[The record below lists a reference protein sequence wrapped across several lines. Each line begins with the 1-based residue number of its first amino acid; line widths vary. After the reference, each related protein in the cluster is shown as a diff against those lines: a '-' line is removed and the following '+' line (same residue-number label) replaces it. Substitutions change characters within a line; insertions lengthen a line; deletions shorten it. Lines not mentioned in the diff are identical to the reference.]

1 MPPQPCGKSRERVSF
16 VAAAEIEKGD
26 GHLRVATPRR
36 DRESIILS
44 QAVGYSDPRQDRK
57 MNQLQLRIDGRTDT
71 SPDRDLASIIHQCY
85 QCGKCSAGC
94 PVATEM
100 DLLPHQMVRL
110 AVLGDRD
117 KIIESRSIWI
127 CLTCH
132 TCGARC
138 PNGIDV
144 PALLDPI
151 RHQVVKDNVATAEQ
165 QVPEFHK
172 AFLKTVRM
180 FGRVHEL
187 SLIGIYK
194 MKTKSFFE
202 DMKLGWEMFRR
213 GKIHIL
219 PDRSRRRG
227 EVKAIFKKSSLK

>member
-1 MPPQPCGKSRERVSF
+1 MQQTGVHTQVSPPAGE
-16 VAAAEIEKGD
+16 
-26 GHLRVATPRR
+26 
-36 DRESIILS
+36 LS
-44 QAVGYSDPRQDRK
+44 
-57 MNQLQLRIDGRTDT
+57 
-71 SPDRDLASIIHQCY
+71 SIIHQCY

-94 PVATEM
+94 PVASEM

-110 AVLGDRD
+110 AVLGDVER
-117 KIIESRSIWI
+117 IVASRSIWI

-151 RHQVVKDNVATAEQ
+151 RHQVVKGNIPTREP

-172 AFLKTVRM
+172 AFLKTIRM

-187 SLIGIYK
+187 SLIGMYK
-194 MKTKSFFE
+194 MKTKTFFA
-202 DMKLGWEMFRR
+202 DMKLGWEMFRK

-219 PDRSRRRG
+219 PDRSGRRR
-227 EVKAIFKKSSLK
+227 EVKEIFARSGLK

>member
-1 MPPQPCGKSRERVSF
+1 
-16 VAAAEIEKGD
+16 
-26 GHLRVATPRR
+26 
-36 DRESIILS
+36 
-44 QAVGYSDPRQDRK
+44 
-57 MNQLQLRIDGRTDT
+57 MNQAHTQTHAGMV
-71 SPDRDLASIIHQCY
+71 SPPSGELSSIIHQCY

-94 PVATEM
+94 PVASEM

-110 AVLGDRD
+110 AVLGDVER
-117 KIIESRSIWI
+117 IVASRSIWI

-151 RHQVVKDNVATAEQ
+151 RHQVVKGNIHTRES

-172 AFLKTVRM
+172 AFLTTIRL

-187 SLIGIYK
+187 TLIGLYK
-194 MKTKSFFE
+194 MKTKTFFD
-202 DMKLGWEMFRR
+202 DMKLGWEMFRK

-219 PDRSRRRG
+219 PDRSKRSR
-227 EVKAIFKKSSLK
+227 EVKEIFRKSSLK

>member
-1 MPPQPCGKSRERVSF
+1 MEQTSQQVRAGSGAPSG
-16 VAAAEIEKGD
+16 AE
-26 GHLRVATPRR
+26 
-36 DRESIILS
+36 
-44 QAVGYSDPRQDRK
+44 
-57 MNQLQLRIDGRTDT
+57 
-71 SPDRDLASIIHQCY
+71 LASIINQCY

-94 PVATEM
+94 PVAPEM

-110 AVLGDRD
+110 AVLGDVER
-117 KIIESRSIWI
+117 IVASRSIWI

-151 RHQVVKDNVATAEQ
+151 RHRVVRDNIVTAEQ

-187 SLIGIYK
+187 SLIGMY
-194 MKTKSFFE
+194 KTKTKTFFD
-202 DMKLGWEMFRR
+202 DMKLGWEMFKK

-227 EVKAIFKKSSLK
+227 EVKAIFKQSSLK